1 VHSPRH
7 HRNAVIGLIDEL
19 GLRVGVPTLRTCFP
33 HMPPAEL
40 ADLLR
45 RYRRMWRRRY
55 HQCLQVLHWQVPGS
69 VWAMDFA
76 EAPHPID
83 GVYPYLL
90 GVRDLASGQQLLWLP
105 LRTATRFETI
115 DALEPLFLLFGA
127 PLVLKTDNGSPFIA
141 DDTLVYLAR
150 WGIEHLCS
158 PPGTPRYNGAIEAG
172 IGSLKTRTEQEATR
186 HGRPIRWS
194 YDDVEAARTQANAE
208 ARPRGDSGPT
218 PDEAW
223 TTRRSISTAERM
235 LFRAAVQSHRQ
246 EICAR
251 DGWPTGERLEAQEA
265 RALDRQAI
273 CRALVEHD
281 LLLYRRRRIPLPF
294 PRPKAANIR

>member
-1 VHSPRH
+1 
-7 HRNAVIGLIDEL
+7 
-19 GLRVGVPTLRTCFP
+19 
-33 HMPPAEL
+33 MPPAEL

-45 RYRRMWRRRY
+45 RYRRLWRRRY
-55 HQCLQVLHWQVPGS
+55 LQCLQVLHWQVPGT

-105 LRTATRFETI
+105 LRTATSFETI
-115 DALEPLFLLFGA
+115 GALEPLFLLHGA
-127 PLVLKTDNGSPFIA
+127 PLVLKTDNGSPFLA
-141 DDTLVYLAR
+141 DDTQAYLAG

-186 HGRPIRWS
+186 HGHSTRWS
-194 YDDVEAARTQANAE
+194 YDDVEAARAKANAE
-208 ARPRGDSGPT
+208 ARPQGDSGPS

-235 LFRAAVQSHRQ
+235 LFRAAV
-246 EICAR
+246 A
-251 DGWPTGERLEAQEA
+251 
-265 RALDRQAI
+265 
-273 CRALVEHD
+273 
-281 LLLYRRRRIPLPF
+281 
-294 PRPKAANIR
+294 